1 MYNFQNRNMN
11 SSQVETPVLFP
22 GLRRA
27 FSVIVVFVAM
37 SWLAQPALAQ
47 DTGDTEKVPIGINE
61 HLGETINLNYTFV
74 DEKGDTLS
82 LAELVDKPTILN
94 FVYFN
99 CPGIC
104 TPLLGGLQDVIDRV
118 DLKPGVD
125 FQILTISINKDETP
139 DLALKKKRNYFKGLK
154 REFPDE
160 AWLWM
165 TGDSANIA
173 GLTDEVGFNFR
184 RTGDDFAHPAALTV
198 LSPQGK
204 IARYLYGITFNQFD
218 LKMALI
224 EASEG
229 RVGPTIAKVIKF
241 CFSYDPAGR
250 KYVFNILKVSA
261 TLIILFVIIF
271 VVVTS
276 LKPKKSR
283 RKEGVV

>member
-1 MYNFQNRNMN
+1 MHNLQNRK
-11 SSQVETPVLFP
+11 VLFP
-22 GLRRA
+22 GLEVNSIIRLLRKA
-27 FSVIVVFVAM
+27 FSVIAVFILIGFA
-37 SWLAQPALAQ
+37 LQPALARE
-47 DTGDTEKVPIGINE
+47 TGDAEKVPIGINE
-61 HLGETINLNYTFV
+61 HLGETIPLNYTFV

-104 TPLLGGLQDVIDRV
+104 TPLLGGLQDVIDKV

-125 FQILTISINKDETP
+125 FKILTISINKDETP
-139 DLALKKKRNYFKGLK
+139 ELALSKKRNYFKGLK
-154 REFPDE
+154 REFPEE

-165 TGDSANIA
+165 TGDSANIT
-173 GLTDEVGFNFR
+173 GLTDAVGFNFR
-184 RTGDDFAHPAALTV
+184 RTGDDFAHPAALIM
-198 LSPQGK
+198 LSPDGK

-218 LKMALI
+218 LKMAVI

-229 RVGPTIAKVIKF
+229 RVGPTIAKVIQF

-250 KYVFNILKVSA
+250 KYVFNVLKVSA
-261 TLIILFVIIF
+261 TVIILFVIIF
-271 VVVTS
+271 VAVTS

-283 RKEGVV
+283 KEGVV

>member
-1 MYNFQNRNMN
+1 MYNFQNGKMFFPRLEVN
-11 SSQVETPVLFP
+11 SPISL
-22 GLRRA
+22 LRKT
-27 FSVIVVFVAM
+27 FFVIVFFVLM
-37 SWLAQPALAQ
+37 SFSIQPALARE
-47 DTGDTEKVPIGINE
+47 TGDTEKVPIGVNE
-61 HLGETINLNYTFV
+61 HLGETIPLNYTFV

-125 FQILTISINKDETP
+125 FKILTISINKDETP
-139 DLALKKKRNYFKGLK
+139 ELALSKKRNYFKGLK

-173 GLTDEVGFNFR
+173 GLTDAAGFNFR
-184 RTGDDFAHPAALTV
+184 RTGDDFAHPAALTI

-229 RVGPTIAKVIKF
+229 RVGPTIAKVIQF

-250 KYVFNILKVSA
+250 KYVFNVLKVSA
-261 TLIILFVIIF
+261 TLIILFVLIF
-271 VVVTS
+271 VAVTS

-283 RKEGVV
+283 KEGVV